1 MFLEDKTFFSIHTV
15 LQIPIWNET
24 KIEFP
29 NSEKSKKLWQTEN
42 VSKIL
47 RQWRKF
53 SYEFVYLGYKKK
65 RFTYGKTWLD
75 KATCNKEPC
84 TWRERDASS
93 QLRLRY
99 RFRSV
104 LRRGVGKNN

>member
-29 NSEKSKKLWQTEN
+29 NSEKSKKLWQTQN

-65 RFTYGKTWLD
+65 
-75 KATCNKEPC
+75 
-84 TWRERDASS
+84 
-93 QLRLRY
+93 
-99 RFRSV
+99 
-104 LRRGVGKNN
+104 